1 MAKNSRV
8 IGIIPKKQP
17 KNKAPKANQ
26 QPKADQQNEGGQ
38 TPDGSNENQQQKDE

>member
-1 MAKNSRV
+1 MGKV
-8 IGIIPKKQP
+8 TIGWIPEKTK

-38 TPDGSNENQQQKDE
+38 AQNQEPENQQKDE

>member
-1 MAKNSRV
+1 MGKV
-8 IGIIPKKQP
+8 TIGWIPEKTKKS
-17 KNKAPKANQ
+17 KGGKANQ